1 MHTNTDILTDIIAHT
16 HIYTYMSSEHLPA
29 PSHQKGDSNAYR
41 FYINQGIA
49 QNSIKLI
56 KNSIFNSDM
65 DFF

>member
-1 MHTNTDILTDIIAHT
+1 MHTNTDILTDILEHT
-16 HIYTYMSSEHLPA
+16 HVYTYMSSEHLPA